1 MNIALTI
8 GTRSVLVS
16 ESRLERMIS
25 QDKDHAT
32 QLGLWDKIMDY
43 FRPEKK
49 QDAMNELYRLTHAHG
64 TSASITLRDRV
75 EIFNKIKLMSEPVYR
90 DLFRVEDHPNKDNI
104 TFFIGEQDIYSQDRH
119 SLLLEEQQFLSYF
132 NMNKINT
139 DQDLKIDFIAAIKR
153 YISGDLRVQWNNGGA
168 KQIFKDIC
176 RGTYNVDGF
185 RMSVTDT
192 ISSEVKEAHLKKF
205 INKLTEKQEEVF
217 NIVGSQI
224 GQIALIDTLLSSKK
238 QFFFLGNPDKQAEF
252 RFDAESGEIEVSHL
266 IQQNVSHEHF
276 MVLREHYFQ
285 ENAHWYDGL
294 SLKATFTIAG
304 DGSVDC
310 TNFHFY
316 SKEYDGNTDSH
327 RSE

>member
-1 MNIALTI
+1 MSIAVTI

-32 QLGLWDKIMDY
+32 HLGLWDKIMDY

-49 QDAMNELYRLTHAHG
+49 QDVMNELYRLTHAHG

-75 EIFNKIKLMSEPVYR
+75 ETFNKLKLMSEPVYR
-90 DLFRVEDHPNKDNI
+90 NLFRVEDHPNKDNI

-119 SLLLEEQQFLSYF
+119 TLLLEEKQFLSYY
-132 NMNKINT
+132 NMERINT
-139 DQDLKIDFIAAIKR
+139 DQDLKIDFAAAIKR
-153 YISGDLRVQWNNGGA
+153 YILGDLRVQGNNGGT

-176 RGTYNVDGF
+176 RGTYNVDGLK
-185 RMSVTDT
+185 MSTTDK
-192 ISSEVKEAHLKKF
+192 ISPEMKESHLKNF
-205 INKLTEKQEEVF
+205 IKKLTVKQEAVF
-217 NIVGSQI
+217 NIVGSQL

-238 QFFFLGNPDKQAEF
+238 QFFFLGNPDKQAEY
-252 RFDAESGEIEVSHL
+252 RFDAESGEVEVSHL

-276 MVLREHYFQ
+276 KVLREHYFQ

-316 SKEYDGNTDSH
+316 SKEYDGNTETHCS
-327 RSE
+327 